1 MLRREIK
8 KNSLDKYKQLKGEIK
23 RHSTSWVILPL
34 TSEQRE
40 RAHSSSPNKDEELW
54 QAICQEDVPH
64 ETSENVEEASRRFR
78 Q

>member
-40 RAHSSSPNKDEELW
+40 RAHSSFPNKDELW

-64 ETSENVEEASRRFR
+64 ETSENVKEASRRFR